1 MAVSYNPSIVTD
13 GLVFALDAANI
24 KSYSGSGTNVTNIS
38 NSNYTGVLNNGVGF
52 SSNNNGVFTFDGSND
67 YISFVPNDIFNIG
80 TGDFTLLA
88 WHKTSYK
95 SNYSTIMSLDD
106 GNGTGYLLYTSINSG
121 VMRNWVAG
129 VPKNG
134 NIDICTGVW
143 NLIGL
148 TRTSGLCTQYVN
160 GVVDTTFTASGVLQ
174 ISGRTLSIGQNAGSY
189 YYNGN
194 ISTVQIYNRAL
205 LQQEILQNFNA
216 TKGRYL

>member
-24 KSYSGSGTNVTNIS
+24 KSYSGSGTNITNLS

-52 SSNNNGVFTFDGSND
+52 SSNNNGVFTLDGSND

-174 ISGRTLSIGQNAGSY
+174 ISGRTLSIGQNAGYY

-194 ISTVQIYNRAL
+194 ISTIQIYNRAL
-205 LQQEILQNFNA
+205 SQQEILQNFNA

>member
-1 MAVSYNPSIVTD
+1 MAVAYNPSIVTD
-13 GLVFALDAANI
+13 GLVFQVDAANI

-174 ISGRTLSIGQNAGSY
+174 ISGRTLIIGQNANSY

-194 ISTVQIYNRAL
+194 ISTVQIYNRSL
-205 LQQEILQNFNA
+205 TQQEILQNYNA

>member
-52 SSNNNGVFTFDGSND
+52 SSNNNGVFTLDGSND

-174 ISGRTLSIGQNAGSY
+174 ISGRTLSIGQNANSY

-194 ISTVQIYNRAL
+194 ISTVSMYNRAL
-205 LQQEILQNFNA
+205 SQQEILQNYNA

>member
-1 MAVSYNPSIVTD
+1 MAVAYNPSIVTD
-13 GLVFALDAANI
+13 GLVFQVDAANI
-24 KSYSGSGTNVTNIS
+24 KSYSGSGTNITNLS
-38 NSNYTGVLNNGVGF
+38 NSSYTGVLNNGVGF
-52 SSNNNGVFTFDGSND
+52 TSNNNGVFTFDGSND
-67 YISFVPNDIFNIG
+67 YISFLPNDIFNIG

-88 WHKTSYK
+88 WHKTSNK

-121 VMRNWVAG
+121 VLRNWVAG
-129 VPKNG
+129 APKNG

-143 NLIGL
+143 NLVGL

-160 GVVDTTFTASGVLQ
+160 GAVDTTFTASGVLQ
-174 ISGRTLSIGQNAGSY
+174 ISGRTLSIGQNAGYY

-194 ISTVQIYNRAL
+194 ISTVQIYNRSL
-205 LQQEILQNFNA
+205 TQQEILQNFNA

>member
-1 MAVSYNPSIVTD
+1 MAVAYNPSIVTD
-13 GLVFALDAANI
+13 GLVFQVDAANI
-24 KSYSGSGTNVTNIS
+24 KSYSGSGTNVTNIC

-174 ISGRTLSIGQNAGSY
+174 ISGRTLSIGQNTNSY

-205 LQQEILQNFNA
+205 SQQEILQNYNA

>member
-1 MAVSYNPSIVTD
+1 MSVFYNPSIVTD
-13 GLVFALDAANI
+13 GLVFQIDAANI
-24 KSYSGSGTNVTNIS
+24 KSYSGSGTNITNLS
-38 NSNYTGVLNNGVGF
+38 NSSYTGVLNNGVGF

-67 YISFVPNDIFNIG
+67 YISFLPNDIFNIG

-106 GNGTGYLLYTSINSG
+106 GNGTGYLLYTAINSG
-121 VMRNWVAG
+121 VLRNWVAG

-134 NIDICTGVW
+134 NIDICTGIW

-148 TRTSGLCTQYVN
+148 TRTAGLCTQYVN
-160 GVVDTTFTASGVLQ
+160 GVIDTTFTASGVLQ
-174 ISGRTLSIGQNAGSY
+174 ISGRTLSIGQNANSY

-194 ISTVQIYNRAL
+194 ISTVQIYNRSL
-205 LQQEILQNFNA
+205 SQKEILQNYNA

>member
-1 MAVSYNPSIVTD
+1 MAVAYNPSIVTD

-106 GNGTGYLLYTSINSG
+106 GNGTGYLLYTAINSG
-121 VMRNWVAG
+121 VLRNWVAG

-134 NIDICTGVW
+134 NIDICTGIW

-148 TRTSGLCTQYVN
+148 TRTAGLCTQYVN
-160 GVVDTTFTASGVLQ
+160 GVIDTTFTASGVLQ
-174 ISGRTLSIGQNAGSY
+174 ISGRTLSIGQNANSY

-194 ISTVQIYNRAL
+194 ISTVQIYNRSL
-205 LQQEILQNFNA
+205 SQKEILQNFNA

>member
-1 MAVSYNPSIVTD
+1 MAVAYNPSIVTD
-13 GLVFALDAANI
+13 GLVFQVDAANI

-88 WHKTSYK
+88 WHKTSFK

-106 GNGTGYLLYTSINSG
+106 GNGTGYLLYTTIGSG

-174 ISGRTLSIGQNAGSY
+174 ISGRTLSIGQNANSY

-194 ISTVQIYNRAL
+194 ISTVQIYNRSL
-205 LQQEILQNFNA
+205 SQKEILQNYNA

>member
-1 MAVSYNPSIVTD
+1 MAVAYNPSIVTD

-205 LQQEILQNFNA
+205 SQQEILQNYNT
-216 TKGRYL
+216 TKGRYI

>member
-1 MAVSYNPSIVTD
+1 MAVAYNPSIITD
-13 GLVFALDAANI
+13 GLVLYLDAANL
-24 KSYSGSGTNVTNIS
+24 KSYSGSGTNVTNIF
-38 NSNYTGVLNNGVGF
+38 NSNYTGALNNGVGF
-52 SSNNNGVFTFDGSND
+52 SLNNNGVFTFDGSND
-67 YISFVPNDIFNIG
+67 YISFLPNDIFNIG

-88 WHKTSYK
+88 WHKTSNK

-121 VMRNWVAG
+121 VLRNWVAG

-134 NIDICTGVW
+134 TIDICTGLW
-143 NLIGL
+143 NLVGL
-148 TRTSGLCTQYVN
+148 TRNSGLCTQYVN

-174 ISGRTLSIGQNAGSY
+174 ISGRNLSIGQNAGYY

-194 ISTVQIYNRAL
+194 ISIVQIYNRAL
-205 LQQEILQNFNA
+205 SQQEILQNYNA